1 MVQETDPFLHLCLL
15 CGSMCSL
22 VGLCVPYIFVDPT
35 KLHRGAT
42 PPSLMVLLFV
52 KQSKEFTNE
61 KIAEVY
67 GIDIN
72 WRDFYNSPYK
82 LASFCTE
89 YFLLK
94 EFDIALSNE
103 CHLFE
108 TTLKSG
114 NYSDGDFDFMA
125 EERRQNAQAIK
136 EEFKAKYDPINKQ
149 AKEDYLSE
157 QKEMQKIYR
166 KKKCNKVTYS
176 F

>member
-1 MVQETDPFLHLCLL
+1 MKR
-15 CGSMCSL
+15 L
-22 VGLCVPYIFVDPT
+22 VLFIVFPLIVGFGNDKVRVCKDLQFAINQSKDDYQQKI
-35 KLHRGAT
+35 
-42 PPSLMVLLFV
+42 LFV

-67 GIDIN
+67 GIDIK

-103 CHLFE
+103 CYLFE

-125 EERRQNAQAIK
+125 EERRQNAQALK

>member
-1 MVQETDPFLHLCLL
+1 MKRLVLFIVFPFI
-15 CGSMCSL
+15 
-22 VGLCVPYIFVDPT
+22 VGFGNDKVRVCKDLQFAINQSKDDYQQKI
-35 KLHRGAT
+35 
-42 PPSLMVLLFV
+42 LFV
-52 KQSKEFTNE
+52 NQSKEFTNE

-82 LASFCTE
+82 LESFCTE

-94 EFDIALSNE
+94 EFDIALSTE
-103 CHLFE
+103 CYLFE

-166 KKKCNKVTYS
+166 NKKCNKITYS